1 MQNTRIFDCEQVPK
15 LPHRQIQAKSGDRKM
30 DRTVKSATR
39 VFDMLE
45 VFERQRRPLRV
56 ADLVESLDAPQSSV
70 SMLLKTLVSQGYL
83 DCNPATREYCPSA
96 RVAHMCDWVT
106 HLPHRP
112 QAIPEAM
119 QKLAEQTGETI
130 MLGRIE
136 GVHLQYAAVIHSREA
151 VRFAAVS
158 GTKRPLHRTA
168 LGMILMSEL
177 DDERI
182 GLLIRRYNAERET
195 EDKPANLQATLRE
208 IGIARDQ
215 GYYQSGGLATPG
227 GGVIAKLLPSPL
239 RGQKMAL
246 GVGAR
251 LDHLQLHKREYLDR
265 LSEAVAQC

>member
-1 MQNTRIFDCEQVPK
+1 
-15 LPHRQIQAKSGDRKM
+15 M
-30 DRTVKSATR
+30 DRSVKSATR

-45 VFERQRRPLRV
+45 TFERERRPLRV
-56 ADLVESLDAPQSSV
+56 ADLVECLDAPQSSV

-96 RVAHMCDWVT
+96 RIANMCDWVT

-119 QKLAEQTGETI
+119 HKLAEQTSETI
-130 MLGRIE
+130 LLGRID
-136 GVHLQYAAVIHSREA
+136 GIHLQYVAAIHPREA
-151 VRFAAVS
+151 VRFSAVS

-168 LGMILMSEL
+168 LGMILMSTL

-182 GLLIRRYNAERET
+182 SLLLRRYNAMLPP
-195 EDKPANLQATLRE
+195 DAKAANVKATLTE
-208 IGIARDQ
+208 VAIARDQ

-227 GGVIAKLLPSPL
+227 SGVIAMLLPSSL
-239 RGQKMAL
+239 RGQRMAL

-251 LDHLQLHKREYLDR
+251 LDRLQLHKREYLDR
-265 LSEAVAQC
+265 LNEAITQC